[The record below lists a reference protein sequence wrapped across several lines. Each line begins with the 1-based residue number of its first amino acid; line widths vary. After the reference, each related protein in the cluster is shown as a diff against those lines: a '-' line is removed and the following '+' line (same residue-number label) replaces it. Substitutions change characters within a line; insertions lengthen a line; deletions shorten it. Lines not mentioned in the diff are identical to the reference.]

1 MALVVAKSYNFLQP
15 LSKEVS
21 YLLTVLFFLF
31 VFGDSIAHYFPGQA
45 YFHIF
50 TTGSFGSG
58 HVRINRYADNKSES
72 CALISI

>member
-21 YLLTVLFFLF
+21 YLLTVFFLF
-31 VFGDSIAHYFPGQA
+31 VFGDSIAHYFLGQA
-45 YFHIF
+45 YFPIL

-58 HVRINRYADNKSES
+58 HVRINRYADNKCES
-72 CALISI
+72 CALIPI